1 MRMFVA
7 GINLELLEH
16 SATQRRTRQH
26 AFDSQL
32 QDTLRRTLNQFFETH
47 AFQAARKTGVVMINL
62 GLGLVPGHANL
73 VGVDHHDVIT
83 GIHVRRI
90 LRLVFATQAAG
101 NLCGNTA
108 QSLTFRIEQQPV
120 VFNILWFGTKS
131 LHVTSPKSGIIS
143 REREYYRSAEETSST
158 FNRAHLR
165 QGPINYI
172 SRTLYRLRH
181 FMARVY

>member
-1 MRMFVA
+1 MVHF
-7 GINLELLEH
+7 G
-16 SATQRRTRQH
+16 
-26 AFDSQL
+26 
-32 QDTLRRTLNQFFETH
+32 LR
-47 AFQAARKTGVVMINL
+47 
-62 GLGLVPGHANL
+62 LVTSHANL
-73 VGVDHHDVIT
+73 LSVDHHDVVAS
-83 GIHVRRI
+83 IHVRGI
-90 LRLVFATQAAG
+90 LGLVFATQASG
-101 NLCGNTA
+101 NLCSHTA
-108 QSLTFRIEQQPV
+108 QSLTFCIKQQPV